1 MCSAG
6 GGGGKMKR
14 DMELIRKLL
23 FLIEEL
29 DDPHKELKIPSDI
42 DKQVAVYHLKL
53 LEQAGYTENNI
64 KYAGNQPLWIYSS
77 LTWDGHEFL
86 DSVKNDT
93 VWEKVKEG
101 IKSKGLELGQV
112 SFSVLIDFVKF
123 KLKEKLGI

>member
-1 MCSAG
+1 
-6 GGGGKMKR
+6 MKR
-14 DMELIRKLL
+14 DMELIRKILL
-23 FLIEEL
+23 YLEEKQDVSNWDAVVIEKYDPKVISYHIKLLYQAGLIEA
-29 DDPHKELKIPSDI
+29 K
-42 DKQVAVYHLKL
+42 
-53 LEQAGYTENNI
+53 
-64 KYAGNQPLWIYSS
+64 PLNTKDSYGMWLAKG

>member
-1 MCSAG
+1 
-6 GGGGKMKR
+6 MKR

-23 FLIEEL
+23 FLIEEH

-42 DKQVAVYHLKL
+42 DKQFAVYHLKL

-64 KYAGNQPLWIYSS
+64 KYADNQPLWIYSS